1 MIKFIDKAKIHL
13 KAGDGG
19 HGCIAFLRE
28 KFRAQGGPC
37 GGDGGKGGSIILQVD
52 PQLTTLQDVSYK
64 RHCKAER
71 GQHGLGKNMHGK
83 NGKDLILLVPAGTT
97 VKNAETEQVIIDM
110 TEHGELFIICK
121 GGNGGF
127 GNARFKTQNQTAPRV
142 ANDGQLGEALIVNL
156 ELKVMADVGLVGF
169 PNAGKSTLIS
179 AISNARPK
187 IADYPF
193 TTLAPNLGI
202 IKYGDYNSFVMADI
216 PGLIEGA
223 AEGKGLG
230 SQFLR
235 HVERTRVLVF
245 LVDGTS
251 ENIKEQ
257 YEILRSELERHDPEL
272 NTRPSLLLIT
282 KLDAALDEFIDE
294 QDLPAIDTIRISSV
308 SRSNLKTAIIKI
320 SKLLV
325 SQHAPQPSTDKLN

>member
-97 VKNAETEQVIIDM
+97 VKNAETEQVIVDM
-110 TEHGELFIICK
+110 TEQGELFIICK

-325 SQHAPQPSTDKLN
+325 SQHASQPSTDKPN